1 MKNLF
6 KKAHKMTREMVNKYR
21 VDYQAQFGLCLS
33 YLFEEE
39 RGMGMVELKG
49 TEKQVKWAEDIR
61 DSMIKG
67 LEELRENE
75 NLRYHFGRD
84 IAIDEVNET
93 IAEIKKIDS
102 SKFFI
107 ENRYEKGTEIVILI
121 ENIKK
126 AEEALAKIRNLK
138 LTELEGSESQVNW
151 AEKIRDEKLK
161 RLAEIEDWRWN
172 EYYYNHDKEKV
183 IEVVATKIASAK
195 TFIDTRDSLSSL
207 VEEAIEIII

>member
-6 KKAHKMTREMVNKYR
+6 IEAHKMTREMVKEYG

-33 YLFEEE
+33 YLFEE
-39 RGMGMVELKG
+39 RGMKMVELKG
-49 TEKQVKWAEDIR
+49 TERQVKWAKDIR

-67 LEELRENE
+67 LEELKENE

-126 AEEALAKIRNLK
+126 AEETLAKIRNLK
-138 LTELEGSESQVNW
+138 LTKLEGSESQVNW

-195 TFIDTRDSLSSL
+195 TFIDTRDSLGSL
-207 VEEAIEIII
+207 VKEAIEIIK

>member
-1 MKNLF
+1 MKKIF
-6 KKAHKMTREMVNKYR
+6 KKAHEMTREFVKEYGVN
-21 VDYQAQFGLCLS
+21 YQAQFGLCLS
-33 YLFEEE
+33 FLFEKE
-39 RGMGMVELKG
+39 RGMEMVELKG
-49 TEKQVKWAEDIR
+49 TKKQVKWAEDIR

-67 LEELRENE
+67 LEELKENE

-84 IAIDEVNET
+84 ITIDEVKET

-126 AEEALAKIRNLK
+126 AEETLAKISNLK
-138 LTELEGSESQVNW
+138 LAELEGSESQVNW

-195 TFIDTRDSLSSL
+195 TFIDTRDSLGSL
-207 VEEAIEIII
+207 VEKAIDIIK